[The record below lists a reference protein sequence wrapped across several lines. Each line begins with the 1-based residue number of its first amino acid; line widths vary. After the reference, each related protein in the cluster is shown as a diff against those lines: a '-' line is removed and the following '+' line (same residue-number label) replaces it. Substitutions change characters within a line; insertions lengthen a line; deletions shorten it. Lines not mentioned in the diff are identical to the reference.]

1 MSVSESEITAF
12 LERGLALDA
21 TGRPSLDY
29 LSICARATSRSWPQ
43 IARVEAHDRDPSD
56 VVADVLEHV
65 RDAGA
70 SAAAENRSRYAIRI
84 HLYGPNGSPAGS
96 RTFQSSY
103 VSGSD
108 DDADD
113 GDGTPQ
119 GELVATVTQL
129 RHLVRDQG
137 ATLERMAG
145 RGYDLAFTALGAA
158 QNLQQENAGLMVA
171 IAEAEHAKAQA
182 GSGMNKLMEKAAPM
196 IPILLGVVMEKIATP
211 DDPPVSD
218 QLMTG
223 QPDPAQI
230 ADQGSPSESQGSAE

>member
-21 TGRPSLDY
+21 SGRPSLDY
-29 LSICARATSRSWPQ
+29 LSICSRATSRSWPQ
-43 IARVEAHDRDPSD
+43 IARVEAHDRDSKD
-56 VVADVLEHV
+56 VIADVLEHV

-70 SAAAENRSRYAIRI
+70 SAAAENRSRYAIRL

-103 VSGSD
+103 VSGAD
-108 DDADD
+108 GDEDAD
-113 GDGTPQ
+113 GDGTAS
-119 GELVATVTQL
+119 GEMVATVTQL

-145 RGYDLAFTALGAA
+145 RGYDLAFAALASA

-196 IPILLGVVMEKIATP
+196 IPILLGVVMEKIGTP
-211 DDPPVSD
+211 DAPAPAPVSD
-218 QLMTG
+218 RSVTG
-223 QPDPAQI
+223 QPEPEQI
-230 ADQGSPSESQGSAE
+230 ELSSTD